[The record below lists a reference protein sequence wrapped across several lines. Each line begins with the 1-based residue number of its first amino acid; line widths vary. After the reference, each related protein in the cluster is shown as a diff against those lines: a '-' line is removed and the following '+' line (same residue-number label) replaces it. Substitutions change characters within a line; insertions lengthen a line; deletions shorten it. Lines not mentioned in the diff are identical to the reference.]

1 MIRPSGP
8 LRATAV
14 ALAAAALAFGAARS
28 TASVQLAAPHEAAG
42 LPESS
47 DVLVEDATLACPG
60 QQRVGGES
68 LRDVAGALTVAS
80 GAAPLAALPTSLSSV
95 PTASG
100 TVTVSSGGTDRPLV
114 GGVARD
120 EVRTAPVAATS
131 AEPVLVSGAGGLA
144 PGLVGTQ
151 TWRHRG
157 DDDRALVVTPCQV
170 PSSDVWLVGGGDGP
184 SRTERV
190 IVTNPGANAVAVDLE
205 LYGAE
210 GPVAAD
216 QARGLSVPPRGRIV
230 LSLDALAPGEVSP
243 AVHVIATGGVVSA
256 VLDDAWIDGA
266 TGRGADDATRS
277 ASPATDLIVPGVDV
291 AGVTRLRIVNP
302 GEAEALVQVRVLTA
316 TGPSQPAEL
325 RAVRVPAESTTDV
338 ALTLPRGGAGLRL
351 VSDQPVTAGAYVERR
366 AATGADRMGDFGWAP
381 ATSAVRSTAGLLLP
395 GLSGAGATTSLLL
408 SAGVASRVTVTLG
421 TGASATSRVVPV
433 AADSTV
439 TVPVGSATSLWIRVD
454 SGEVHA
460 AATVAG
466 VDGGAPFF
474 SVAAI
479 TGSPVSALAIPVR
492 QVRR

>member
-1 MIRPSGP
+1 MIRLSGP
-8 LRATAV
+8 LRATAL

-47 DVLVEDATLACPG
+47 DVLVEDATLVCPG

-68 LRDVAGALTVAS
+68 LRDVAGTVTVAS
-80 GAAPLAALPTSLSSV
+80 GAAPLTALPGAL
-95 PTASG
+95 TARPSDTG
-100 TVTVSSGGTDRPLV
+100 TVTVTSSGAGTPTVD
-114 GGVARD
+114 GGSRAG
-120 EVRTAPVAATS
+120 VRTAAVAGTS
-131 AEPVLVSGAGGLA
+131 TDPVLVTGSGGLA

-157 DDDRALVVTPCQV
+157 DDDRGLVVTPCQV
-170 PSSDVWLVGGGDGP
+170 PSSDVWLVGGGGGP

-190 IVTNPGANAVAVDLE
+190 IVTNPGANAVAVSLD
-205 LYGAE
+205 LYGAT

-266 TGRGADDATRS
+266 TGRGTDDATRS
-277 ASPATDLIVPGVDV
+277 ASPATDVIVPGVDV
-291 AGVTRLRIVNP
+291 GGVTALRLVNP
-302 GEAEALVQVRVLTA
+302 GAAEALVQVRVLTA
-316 TGPSQPAEL
+316 TGPSQPTEL

-338 ALTLPRGGAGLRL
+338 RLDLPAGGVGLRL

-381 ATSAVRSTAGLLLP
+381 ATSPVRSTAGLLLP
-395 GLSGAGATTSLLL
+395 GLEGAGATTSLLL
-408 SAGVASRVTVTLG
+408 SAGPAAEVTVTLT
-421 TGASATSRVVPV
+421 TGGADTTKVVAV

-439 TVPVGSATSLWIRVD
+439 TVPVGAATSVWLRVD

-460 AATVAG
+460 AATVSG
-466 VDGGAPFF
+466 TDGGAPFF

-479 TGSPVSALAIPVR
+479 TGAPVSALAIPVR